1 MLSTHITGAKLMA
14 KVRIYQPSKT
24 AMQSGKGKTKKWL
37 MEFETKDPMATHSLM
52 GWVSSQ
58 DTSQQLHLTFS
69 CLREAISYA
78 KEKGLIYTVYNPTQ
92 LSSPPK
98 SYGINFTCSRIRG
111 C

>member
-1 MLSTHITGAKLMA
+1 MG

-24 AMQSGKGKTKKWL
+24 ALQSGKGKTKKWL
-37 MEFETKDPMATHSLM
+37 MEFETKDPMLACSLM
-52 GWVSSQ
+52 GWVTSQ

-69 CLREAISYA
+69 SLREAISFA
-78 KEKGLIYTVYNPTQ
+78 KEKGLIYTVCNPTQ
-92 LSSPPK
+92 ISSPPK